1 LLLQLLLAMQHVQA
15 VTLHEVLLSGK
26 QAGSSRQ
33 QLTGKPF
40 LSTVNAGSST
50 QGSEKA
56 FS

>member
-1 LLLQLLLAMQHVQA
+1 MQHVQA